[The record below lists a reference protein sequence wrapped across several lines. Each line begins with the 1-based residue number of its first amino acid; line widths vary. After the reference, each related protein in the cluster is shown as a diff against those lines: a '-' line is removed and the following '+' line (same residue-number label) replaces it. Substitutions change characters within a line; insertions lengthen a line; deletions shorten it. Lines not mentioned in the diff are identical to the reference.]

1 MVRILI
7 NIIFKVMGIF
17 RRLVSQEGSEVYP
30 FVFKITTTTANTVFT
45 TPLVDFGGLSPSL
58 IIGWGDGSANS
69 PIITASNSVDR
80 IHTYVNPGTY
90 TISISGFMPGFS
102 VNNNASIRTLITEL
116 VQWGIVGLRTVNFY
130 GCLNLTAIPG
140 SASLSGVGGYTGL
153 ADVLNF
159 TNFMNGTRI
168 SAIPE
173 DIFDF
178 SPNATIFNST
188 FSSIPTITTVPTGLF
203 DNVPNA
209 TSFAS
214 CFFACSALANVPS
227 TLFDLNVNVTSFSGT
242 FRNCRALTNVLQ
254 FTNNTNVTTFTNLYN
269 MSSATNALT
278 GTAPTLWLRT
288 PTPAGTDAFN
298 NCFGLANYAAIPT
311 NFK

>member
-1 MVRILI
+1 
-7 NIIFKVMGIF
+7 MGIF
-17 RRLVSQEGSEVYP
+17 RRLVSQEGSEAYP
-30 FVFKITTTTANTVFT
+30 FVFKVTTTTANTIFT
-45 TPLVDFGGLSPSL
+45 TPLVDFGGLTPSL
-58 IIGWGDGSANS
+58 IISWGDGTANS
-69 PIITASNSVDR
+69 PLITASNSTNR

-90 TISISGFMPGFS
+90 TITISGFMPGFV
-102 VNNNASIRTLITEL
+102 VNNNSAIRTLITEL
-116 VQWGIVGLRTVNFY
+116 VQWGIVGLRTINFY

-140 SASLSGVGGYTGL
+140 SSSLSGVGGYTGL
-153 ADVLNF
+153 AEVLNF

-168 SAIPE
+168 TSIPE
-173 DIFDF
+173 DIFDY
-178 SPNATIFNST
+178 SPNATSFNSA
-188 FSSIPTITTVPTGLF
+188 FSSISTITTVPTGLF
-203 DNVPNA
+203 DNVPLV

-214 CFFACSALANVPS
+214 CFFACSALTSVPS
-227 TLFDLNVNVTSFSGT
+227 TLFDLNTNVTTFSGT

-278 GTAPTLWLRT
+278 GTAPELWLRT

-298 NCFGLANYAAIPT
+298 NCLGLSNYASIPV